1 MVIPARAADQKR
13 KISVIGHSRSVK
25 RRLPCSVKLL
35 EIFVVSGGNFRFGLG
50 NPPGL
55 VGFASRLK
63 KHRCDQSY
71 LLQIAIRDFSASRW
85 LY

>member
-1 MVIPARAADQKR
+1 
-13 KISVIGHSRSVK
+13 
-25 RRLPCSVKLL
+25 
-35 EIFVVSGGNFRFGLG
+35 
-50 NPPGL
+50 